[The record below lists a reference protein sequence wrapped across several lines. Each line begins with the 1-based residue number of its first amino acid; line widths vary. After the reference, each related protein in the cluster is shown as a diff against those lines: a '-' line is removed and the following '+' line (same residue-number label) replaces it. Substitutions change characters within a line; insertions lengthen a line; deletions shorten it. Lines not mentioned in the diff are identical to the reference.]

1 MEKQKKQSDFSQSKL
16 YMIWC
21 NVTGKFYIGST
32 TLTLEKR
39 KQNHN
44 YSYNKWLKNKI
55 KYDYIAS
62 FEIIKNNNCA
72 IILLEEFPCKN
83 KKELLTREQY
93 WIDYHNGCLNQ
104 NKAIITLEQE
114 KEYFHNYNMNRKD
127 ATKEYNKQ
135 YNETYKE
142 ELKKQRM
149 DYYYRT
155 RDVRLEKMKESYQK
169 KKLQTTNII
178 SVI

>member
-21 NVTGKFYIGST
+21 NVTGQFYIGST

-39 KQNHN
+39 KKNHN
-44 YSYNKWLKNKI
+44 YDYNKWLNNKI
-55 KYDYIAS
+55 KYDYTTS
-62 FEIIKNNNCA
+62 FEIIKNNNCV

-83 KKELLTREQY
+83 KKELLSREQY
-93 WIDYHNGCLNQ
+93 WIEYHNGCVNQ
-104 NKAIITLEQE
+104 RKAIITLEQE